1 MLSNQSIGND
11 LEGEIYEPLRG
22 IRQGGLNCMPQID
35 KDIEKE
41 LDESVSSDEQ
51 SDGDT
56 QPVEFVSETDLYIK
70 RDDRPIMGKRKNKEI
85 VPKKE

>member
-1 MLSNQSIGND
+1 
-11 LEGEIYEPLRG
+11 
-22 IRQGGLNCMPQID
+22 MPQID
-35 KDIEKE
+35 KDIEND
-41 LDESVSSDEQ
+41 LNESVSSAEQ